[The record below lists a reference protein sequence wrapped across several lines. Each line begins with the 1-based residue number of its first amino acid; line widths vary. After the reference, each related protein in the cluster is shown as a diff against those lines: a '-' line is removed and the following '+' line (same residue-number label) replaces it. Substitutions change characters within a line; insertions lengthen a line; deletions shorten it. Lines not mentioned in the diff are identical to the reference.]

1 MIVDTSVQRLRCWAS
16 VQQMHEA
23 GTQWLEIW
31 AILDGRTSAI
41 CREMHGRIISVGQAA
56 AAVDWLASLEPG
68 AFAVQLRNRPAEDDL
83 VAEIRRRGTEALG
96 SAHLLPPY
104 HPRCRTRVKRAAGPP
119 PSPGLPP
126 EGLNAEQERA
136 WSYWQGLPEK
146 ARAGRL
152 ADAARAEFRPGK
164 ESRHARRHREV
175 GDYDQAIRELLSAPQ
190 RVLVRMEANG
200 AYQLGLMGGDE
211 NHWKFGV
218 IDLNYRIGAAD
229 RPPCARSTDP
239 PKNAS
244 GLNQRAQLLGPQRRL
259 GGGGAMR
266 ELS

>member
-1 MIVDTSVQRLRCWAS
+1 MRGPPGAPGRPRAGAWEEGSGLFGRQDPAALERFRRAVGGELQLLDDRAVGMIVDTSVQRLRCWAS

-146 ARAGRL
+146 ARPGP
-152 ADAARAEFRPGK
+152 ADAARAEFRP
-164 ESRHARRHREV
+164 
-175 GDYDQAIRELLSAPQ
+175 
-190 RVLVRMEANG
+190 
-200 AYQLGLMGGDE
+200 
-211 NHWKFGV
+211 
-218 IDLNYRIGAAD
+218 
-229 RPPCARSTDP
+229 ARSPDTP
-239 PKNAS
+239 GGIGRLETTIKPFGSYSPLRS
-244 GLNQRAQLLGPQRRL
+244 GCWCAWRPTGPTSWGSWAGMKTTGNL
-259 GGGGAMR
+259 A
-266 ELS
+266 